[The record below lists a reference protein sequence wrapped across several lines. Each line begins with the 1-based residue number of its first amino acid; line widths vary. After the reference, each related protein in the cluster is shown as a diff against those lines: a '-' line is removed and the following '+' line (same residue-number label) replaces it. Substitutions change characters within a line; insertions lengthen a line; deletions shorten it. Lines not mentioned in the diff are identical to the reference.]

1 MPHVKS
7 RQFVFLLAALLAVSA
22 TAPQAAPARTVTLD
36 RIVAI
41 VNDEVITQRE
51 LDDQKRNV
59 VAQLQRQGTPLPPT
73 DVLDKQVLE
82 RSINERAQLQFA
94 KDGGIRIDDATVD
107 KAIARIAEENKL
119 SLADFRKLVEKDG
132 IPYAKFREEIR
143 NEIVINRVRER
154 EVDSRIMITEAEIDN
169 YLATQQTQGGK
180 EDEYRLAHILVL
192 VPEQASSDQIQA
204 KQARAEEAYRQL
216 KAGADFGQ
224 IAAGFSDAADAMQ
237 GGDLG
242 WRPAGRLPTV
252 FAEKVRAMNVGE
264 VSPVSKSSTGFHIV
278 KLVDKRSHDT
288 PTVIEQTHARHI
300 LVKVNEI
307 VSENDAKA
315 KIERMKSR
323 IDGGVDFAE
332 VAKLNSEDGSASRG
346 GDLGWLSPGDTV
358 LEFERA
364 LNALAPNQVSE
375 PVRSPFGWH
384 LIEVLERRKQDVTIE
399 KNRTGARLAILAR
412 KSDEAYQDWVRQLRD
427 RAYVEYR
434 LDER

>member
-1 MPHVKS
+1 MLHLKS
-7 RQFVFLLAALLAVSA
+7 RQFFFLLAALLAMSS
-22 TAPQAAPARTVTLD
+22 TAGGAVPARTVTLD

-51 LDDQKRNV
+51 LEDQKRNV
-59 VAQLQRQGTPLPPT
+59 VVQLQRQGTPLPPA

-82 RSINERAQLQFA
+82 RAINERAQLQFA
-94 KDGGIRIDDATVD
+94 KDGGIRIDDVTVD

-119 SLADFRKLVEKDG
+119 SLADFRKVVEKDG
-132 IPYAKFREEIR
+132 IAYAKFREEIR
-143 NEIVINRVRER
+143 NEIVMNRLRER
-154 EVDSRIMITEAEIDN
+154 EVDSRITITEAEIDN

-192 VPEQASSDQIQA
+192 VPEQASSEQIQA
-204 KQARAEEAYRQL
+204 KKTRAEEAYRQI
-216 KAGADFGQ
+216 KAGADFAQ

-252 FAEKVRAMNVGE
+252 FADKVRTMQIGE

-278 KLVDKRSHDT
+278 KLIDKRSHDT
-288 PTVIEQTHARHI
+288 PTVIEQTRARHI

-307 VSENDAKA
+307 VSESEAKA
-315 KIERMKSR
+315 KIERMKAR
-323 IDGGVDFAE
+323 IDGGADFAE

-358 LEFERA
+358 PEFERA
-364 LNALAPNQVSE
+364 LNALAPKQVSE

-384 LIEVLERRKQDVTIE
+384 LIEVLERRKQDVTVE
-399 KNRTGARLAILAR
+399 KNRTAARLAILAR
-412 KSDEAYQDWVRQLRD
+412 KSDEGYQDWVRQLRD